1 MSPQG
6 APSTH
11 SPPVGDT
18 HTPLG
23 AGAVSSM
30 TVTGS
35 DWEERLH
42 VPGARMLRAAGD
54 HDTLCRAVTSRA
66 SIGLSIQALSVL
78 RVGGCTE
85 LPSSGCSARGEDVGR
100 WHLLILGSKSHHGDG
115 SRCHRVVP
123 PRTPATGRAASPAS
137 RGLSAAFRKAQRP
150 KANTSHEWED
160 ITGLSTLTFSSSS
173 SNKTRLRQP
182 PAMGALRER
191 NGGR

>member
-1 MSPQG
+1 M
-6 APSTH
+6 A
-11 SPPVGDT
+11 
-18 HTPLG
+18 LG

-115 SRCHRVVP
+115 SRCHRIVP
-123 PRTPATGRAASPAS
+123 PRTH
-137 RGLSAAFRKAQRP
+137 F
-150 KANTSHEWED
+150 H
-160 ITGLSTLTFSSSS
+160 
-173 SNKTRLRQP
+173 P
-182 PAMGALRER
+182 PAATRHDSDNHQQWEP
-191 NGGR
+191 NGRGQGLDGNCGMVRVGGEQRGCPQGCPWGCPLSWCGCLQ